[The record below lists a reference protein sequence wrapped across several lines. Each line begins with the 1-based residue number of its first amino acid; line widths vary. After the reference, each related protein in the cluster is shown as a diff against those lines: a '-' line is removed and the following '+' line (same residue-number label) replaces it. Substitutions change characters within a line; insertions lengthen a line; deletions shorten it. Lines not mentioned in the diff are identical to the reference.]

1 MGVFD
6 PIANW
11 INAGNEGEWSFTNP
25 TDAQRE
31 SYLFLGGS
39 FLVILTFW
47 QGIIPYWIGCIV
59 VKNPETGAIRR
70 KVKIHTFH
78 IPPWLFFLLP
88 FKILTVLYHEICHA
102 VVGKFSILWR
112 EARHGVKG
120 ERGRIEFIMVDK
132 YEGGLTQFGG
142 DTEPNMWLTLPAG
155 YLGSCLFGCWF
166 LFTGFD
172 AKWSK
177 FGALSLFILTVFS
190 IIVCAFVRAKS
201 GLKDS
206 WHRLCAGFYRFILCN
221 HAGAAKQM
229 RKHEYKRDQ
238 KNEHA
243 NYHHNEDP
251 DGPTEHDLHA
261 SQDLIMMC
269 SLVVGVLIWLA
280 WNWNDSIYLRFVML
294 FIGLMNASYALW
306 DVIQDGIVY
315 AKVAQSDA
323 TRMAELYNEW
333 LKKKMG
339 EKDPEGE
346 AGAKSTRF
354 VATIW
359 LIFELVITLS
369 ILLLAYYV
377 FRLNKTEQAIESRE
391 FLPAQFPYG
400 PADLQNDASFVGDQ
414 IEGAYQG
421 VVGDDGKLIG

>member
-1 MGVFD
+1 MGISD
-6 PIANW
+6 SISDW
-11 INAGNEGEWSFTNP
+11 ISAGNEGEWSFTNP

-31 SYLFLGGS
+31 SYLFLGAS

-47 QGIIPYWIGCIV
+47 QGIIPYWIGFTV
-59 VKNPETGAIRR
+59 VKNVETGAIRR
-70 KVKIHTFH
+70 KVKFHTFH

-102 VVGKFSILWR
+102 VIGKLSILWR
-112 EARHGVKG
+112 EVRHGVKG
-120 ERGRIEFIMVDK
+120 ERGRIEFIMVDGELLVYSQFCPQRMLRYVADRNSASSE

-142 DTEPNMWLTLPAG
+142 GTEPNMWLTLPAG

-172 AKWSK
+172 AKC
-177 FGALSLFILTVFS
+177 IL
-190 IIVCAFVRAKS
+190 VCAFVRAKS
-201 GLKDS
+201 GVKDH
-206 WHRLCAGFYRFILCN
+206 WHRLCAGFYRFVLCN
-221 HAGAAKQM
+221 QAGADKQL
-229 RKHEYKRDQ
+229 RKHAYKRDQ

-261 SQDLIMMC
+261 SQDRIMIC

-306 DVIQDGIVY
+306 DVIQDGIMG
-315 AKVAQSDA
+315 AKD
-323 TRMAELYNEW
+323 L
-333 LKKKMG
+333 
-339 EKDPEGE
+339 EGE
-346 AGAKSTRF
+346 AGKKSTRF

-359 LIFELVITLS
+359 LIFELLITLS
-369 ILLLAYYV
+369 VLLLAYYV
-377 FRLNKTEQAIESRE
+377 FHRNKAEQALESRE

-400 PADLQNDASFVGDQ
+400 PADLKNDASFVGDK
-414 IEGAYQG
+414 IEGTYKG
-421 VVGDDGKLIG
+421 IVGDDGNMIS